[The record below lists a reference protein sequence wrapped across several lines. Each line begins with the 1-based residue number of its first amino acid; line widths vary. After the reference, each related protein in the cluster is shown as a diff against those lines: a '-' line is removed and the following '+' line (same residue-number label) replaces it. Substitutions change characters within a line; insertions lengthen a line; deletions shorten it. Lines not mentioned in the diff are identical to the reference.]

1 MAGGALVGATGPPHV
16 GIGLKTKWQL
26 GRQELGLGNMAP
38 NWGLVG
44 VATPG
49 KAGWLAMAATHDCIC
64 AVDWVSGGSCFEKK
78 ICTIVFNCTKDNVFS
93 TE

>member
-49 KAGWLAMAATHDCIC
+49 KAGWLAMAATHCMC

-78 ICTIVFNCTKDNVFS
+78 NLHYSI
-93 TE
+93 